1 MLRRSARLERNSISY
16 QERWGKGAQAQRWLK
31 KNVIGRSPSK
41 VRSRAS
47 THKTLLGT
55 GDRSAVKA
63 SGKGM
68 HFSAQRVNP
77 TALKILKVLPTW
89 MSSPGSGA
97 RGSCARSPRSCTKGN
112 CGLKSTEWNDAAAAV
127 ETPAADTLSGSAA
140 DLPCH
145 KQTGVRDSMMQVS
158 GINSRQVNSVTP
170 RSSRNSPANISPCW
184 NPVVLL
190 KKLPEL
196 ESPVNVMSLGRM
208 DSLEFCLRD
217 SVDAAPSPSPATL
230 QTLGEGVPAV
240 AGCQQAG
247 SCFDCSQFDAHY
259 SGGICVSERNEDK
272 DAFSISNLTDSLV
285 SAELETA
292 ASESDN
298 DGELGNMLEVCARM
312 AEIHPESHEAATE
325 RAHAVAGSRT
335 PHHGCRVPS
344 QYQQTFSGTFAKTAN
359 TLLDEDE
366 VARAVR
372 SLDVT
377 QIQRSTDSP
386 HADSCF
392 LTAADLPHV
401 DWRWT
406 AEAPTHPRPL
416 PPLVTE
422 PDGKDRIVKQKRGRP
437 RKDVTLVT
445 VGKLNSFAA

>member
-41 VRSRAS
+41 VRSRVS
-47 THKTLLGT
+47 THKTFLET
-55 GDRSAVKA
+55 GGRSAVKA
-63 SGKGM
+63 SGKGT
-68 HFSAQRVNP
+68 HFSAQRVSP
-77 TALKILKVLPTW
+77 TALKILKVLPAWT
-89 MSSPGSGA
+89 SSPGSGA
-97 RGSCARSPRSCTKGN
+97 QGSSARSPRSCTNGN
-112 CGLKSTEWNDAAAAV
+112 CGLKSTEWNDVAAAV
-127 ETPAADTLSGSAA
+127 ETPAADALSGLAA
-140 DLPCH
+140 DLPCS
-145 KQTGVRDSMMQVS
+145 KQTGVKDSMMQVS
-158 GINSRQVNSVTP
+158 GINSRQVNSATP
-170 RSSRNSPANISPCW
+170 RSSQNSPANISPCW

-217 SVDAAPSPSPATL
+217 SVDAAPSPSPATP

-240 AGCQQAG
+240 AGCRQAG

-259 SGGICVSERNEDK
+259 CGETCISERNENK
-272 DAFSISNLTDSLV
+272 DAFSISNLTDGLV
-285 SAELETA
+285 SAQLETA
-292 ASESDN
+292 ASESVN
-298 DGELGNMLEVCARM
+298 NGELGNMLEVCTRM
-312 AEIHPESHEAATE
+312 AEIHPESRKAATE
-325 RAHAVAGSRT
+325 EARAVAGSRT
-335 PHHGCRVPS
+335 PHPGGRVPS
-344 QYQQTFSGTFAKTAN
+344 QYQQAFSGTFAKTAN

-377 QIQRSTDSP
+377 QIQRSADSP
-386 HADSCF
+386 HAASCF
-392 LTAADLPHV
+392 LTAAELPHV

-406 AEAPTHPRPL
+406 TEAPTHPRPL
-416 PPLVTE
+416 PPLVMKL
-422 PDGKDRIVKQKRGRP
+422 DSKDRIVKQKRGRP
-437 RKDVTLVT
+437 RKDATLVT